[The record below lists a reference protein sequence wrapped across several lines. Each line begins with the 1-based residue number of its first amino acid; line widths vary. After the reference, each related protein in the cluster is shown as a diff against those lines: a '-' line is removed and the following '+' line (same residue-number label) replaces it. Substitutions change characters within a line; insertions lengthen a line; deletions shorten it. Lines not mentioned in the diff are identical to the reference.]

1 MKKITGTLT
10 ILLFLFL
17 LQSCGGRQVSEYD
30 GVVSVSIIPLEYF
43 VDRLTDNALDVN
55 VMIPPGASHA
65 TYSPTTAQFRKLSES
80 SIYVRVEHLGY
91 ERAWINRLSGMNPDM
106 HIVNLMEGLEIIRG
120 EEIDHGDHVHE
131 GGIDPHIWMSPKV
144 ILEVL
149 PRIKEA
155 IIDAYPLLSGS
166 VTANYTDLVAEIN
179 RIDQEMEETVASLSK
194 KRFMIFHPALTYL
207 ARDYG
212 LEQIA
217 VERGGKEPSPA
228 MLSNI
233 IREARK
239 HDIPVIFIQREFD
252 VRSAELISQETGAE
266 IIQINPL
273 AYDWEK
279 NIRELMDIFKTQLL

>member
-1 MKKITGTLT
+1 MRNISGLLT
-10 ILLFLFL
+10 ISLLLIIFH
-17 LQSCGGRQVSEYD
+17 SCINRED
-30 GVVSVSIIPLEYF
+30 AKNEDVVSVSIIPLEYF
-43 VDRLTDNALDVN
+43 VDRLTDKALEVN

-65 TYSPTTAQFRKLSES
+65 TYSPTTSQFRKLAES
-80 SIYVRVEHLGY
+80 GIYFRIEHLGY
-91 ERAWINRLSGMNPDM
+91 EKVWIHRLSEINPEM
-106 HIVNLMEGLEIIRG
+106 KVVNLMEGLEIIRG

-144 ILEVL
+144 ILKIL

-155 IIDAYPLLSGS
+155 IIGTYPHLSGS
-166 VTANYTDLVAEIN
+166 VKANYTELVAEIN
-179 RIDQEMEETVASLSK
+179 RIDQEMEETVASLAK

-228 MLSNI
+228 MLRHI
-233 IREARK
+233 INEARK
-239 HDIPVIFIQREFD
+239 HDIPVILIQREFD

-266 IIQINPL
+266 IVQINPL
-273 AYDWEK
+273 AYDWIY
-279 NIRELMDIFKTQLL
+279 NTCELMDIFKTRLH

>member
-1 MKKITGTLT
+1 MKTKVSLLIIS
-10 ILLFLFL
+10 ILLAFQ
-17 LQSCGGRQVSEYD
+17 QSCVHRQDAEAQE
-30 GVVSVSIIPLEYF
+30 VVSVSIIPLQYF
-43 VDRLTDNALDVN
+43 VDRLTDKALDVN

-80 SIYVRVEHLGY
+80 GIYFRIEHLGY
-91 ERAWINRLSGMNPDM
+91 ERAWANRLSEMNPKM
-106 HIVNLMEGLEIIRG
+106 RVVNLMEGLEIIRG

-144 ILEVL
+144 MLQVL
-149 PRIKEA
+149 PRLKVA
-155 IIDAYPLLSGS
+155 IIEVYPHL
-166 VTANYTDLVAEIN
+166 AELVALNYSELVEEVTLL
-179 RIDQEMEETVASLSK
+179 DQEIEEVVNALLK